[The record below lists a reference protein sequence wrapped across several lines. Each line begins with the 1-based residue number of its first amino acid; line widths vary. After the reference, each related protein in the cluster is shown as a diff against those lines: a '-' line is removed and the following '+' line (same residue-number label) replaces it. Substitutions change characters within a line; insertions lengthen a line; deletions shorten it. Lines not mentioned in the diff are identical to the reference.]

1 VVFFLAVPGESGC
14 LLGGNLRDSPFSVS
28 EGGQQQLY
36 EILLKQDLVPNIH
49 LFKVAAPAVAKKA
62 KPGQFVVVRIDEKGE
77 RIPLT
82 VADWDEKEGSV
93 TIVFMEV
100 GTTTARLALLKAGD
114 SIADFV
120 GPLGLPTHIGKF
132 GTVVCVAGGVG
143 AAPIAPIARA
153 LKKAGNKIISIL
165 GARSQNLLF
174 WEDRLRA
181 VSDQLIVTT
190 DDGTY
195 GRKGVVTE
203 PLKELLAGGEKVDQV
218 IAIGPVVM
226 MKFCAKTT
234 EPFGVKTIVSLNP
247 IMVDGTGMCG
257 CCRVAV
263 GGKTRFAC
271 VDGPDFDGHQVDW
284 DLLSAR
290 QRIYLDEEKCSFE
303 QWQKG
308 KQSEVIGHGKAKS

>member
-1 VVFFLAVPGESGC
+1 
-14 LLGGNLRDSPFSVS
+14 
-28 EGGQQQLY
+28 LY
-36 EILLKQDLVPNIH
+36 KILLKQDLVAQIH
-49 LFKVAAPAVAKKA
+49 LFKMAAPAVAKKA
-62 KPGQFVVVRIDEKGE
+62 QAGQFVVVRIDEKGE

-100 GTTTARLALLKAGD
+100 GATTARLASLKAGE

-120 GPLGLPTHIGKF
+120 GPLGLPAEIEKF

-143 AAPIAPIARA
+143 AAPIAPVARE

-165 GARSQNLLF
+165 GARSKDLLF
-174 WEDRLRA
+174 WEDVLKA

-190 DDGTY
+190 DDGSY

-203 PLKELLAGGEKVDQV
+203 PLKELLESGEKVDRV
-218 IAIGPVVM
+218 VAIGPVVM
-226 MKFCAKTT
+226 MKFCSLTT
-234 EPFGVKTIVSLNP
+234 LPFGVKTIVSLNP

-257 CCRVAV
+257 CCRVSV
-263 GGKTRFAC
+263 SGETKFAC

-284 DLLSAR
+284 ELLAAR
-290 QRIYLDEEKCSFE
+290 QRIYLGEEKCAFE
-303 QWQKG
+303 EWQK
-308 KQSEVIGHGKAKS
+308 SHPS

>member
-1 VVFFLAVPGESGC
+1 
-14 LLGGNLRDSPFSVS
+14 
-28 EGGQQQLY
+28 LY
-36 EILLKQDLVPNIH
+36 KILFKEDLTPNIH
-49 LFKVAAPAVAKKA
+49 LFRVEAPNVAKKA
-62 KPGQFVVVRIDEKGE
+62 QPGQFVVVRIDEKGE

-82 VADWDEKEGSV
+82 IADWDEKEGSV

-120 GPLGLPTHIGKF
+120 GPLGLPTHIEKF

-143 AAPIAPIARA
+143 AAPTAPIARA
-153 LKKAGNKIISIL
+153 LKKKGNRIISIL
-165 GARSQNLLF
+165 GARSKNLLF
-174 WEDRLRA
+174 WEDKLRSL
-181 VSDQLIVTT
+181 SDQLIVTT

-203 PLKELLAGGEKVDQV
+203 PLKGLLASDKKVDLV
-218 IAIGPVVM
+218 IAIGPSIM

-257 CCRVAV
+257 CCRVSV
-263 GGKTRFAC
+263 GGVTKFTC

-284 DLLSAR
+284 DLLFAR
-290 QRIYLDEEKCSFE
+290 QRIYLNEEKCSFE
-303 QWQKG
+303 RWQ
-308 KQSEVIGHGKAKS
+308 SLVKSRS